1 MKSDED
7 VNIARAS
14 GISAKTASD
23 TKYFLGLWEAWVVQ
37 SKKENCDVIGQI
49 ENLSRERL
57 QHWLSRFIL
66 EVKCNNFLSII
77 FIY

>member
-1 MKSDED
+1 MFAPVKGDEE

-14 GISAKTASD
+14 GISATTASD
-23 TKYFLGLWEAWVVQ
+23 TKYYLGLWEAWVAHR
-37 SKKENCDVIGQI
+37 KKENSDVIGQI

-66 EVKCNNFLSII
+66 EVKLW
-77 FIY
+77 